1 MQIKTKDVV
10 NIGLYVALT
19 MVLDIIK
26 ENIPFLNLPMGGSIN
41 IALIPVVIASLHLG
55 VAKGLIVSLLWLVI
69 GTLVGFNGTYLNVM
83 QWSLDYMIPTLII
96 GCAGM
101 FYKKRSLLGALG
113 GVIVTMVIRTLSILI
128 SGAYYWFPEGE
139 IAGSTLAWIGSCQ
152 YNLPYSIAT
161 LVVLLIVTPIL
172 LSSFKKQLSK

>member
-19 MVLDIIK
+19 LVLDFIK
-26 ENIPFLNLPMGGSIN
+26 ESIPFLNLPMGGSIN

-55 VAKGLIVSLLWLVI
+55 VVKGLFVAFLWLVF
-69 GTLVGFNGTYLNVM
+69 GTLFGWNGTYINFM
-83 QWSLDYMIPTLII
+83 QWALDYIVPTMIM

-101 FYKKRSLLGALG
+101 FYKNRKMLGAIG
-113 GVIVTMVIRTLSILI
+113 GVTLTMVIRTVSILV
-128 SGAYYWFPEGE
+128 SGAYFWFPEGE
-139 IAGSTLAWIGSCQ
+139 IAGSTLAWVGSFQ

-161 LVVLLIVTPIL
+161 LVVLLIVTPIII
-172 LSSFKKQLSK
+172 SRFKKQISK